1 MQNLRSPKTLFS
13 QNLLLWVLQFL
24 DHPHHCFIKFGT
36 HSSTPNLSSTFTET
50 FKGNINQNLQ
60 ILILRQVPASC
71 DFVKYIQTPN
81 SKVFEAVRRNNWRSG
96 RLTHLLR
103 YLYKLLIL
111 FICTP
116 SIIITFRVTQEV
128 EMNLFSLEARN
139 NKVAA
144 QG

>member
-24 DHPHHCFIKFGT
+24 DHPHQSFIKFGT

-96 RLTHLLR
+96 RLTHLL
-103 YLYKLLIL
+103 